1 MNSPETDDLVGRVVL
16 GRYRMVHR
24 LAAGGMGIIYLAR
37 SEGAK
42 GFIKPVV
49 IKRILP
55 HLVGDEAL
63 VGMFAREARIMS
75 NLSHPGIV
83 GILDFAEEEGAY
95 LMVLEYVHGF
105 HLGRWH
111 RCSTHEESFCRRAG
125 HSHLISVLDALHYAH
140 TLTGPDGEPLHIVHR
155 DISPG
160 NVLIDTEGRIK
171 LTDFGI
177 ARMRTDKTAA
187 SDKRALKGTFSY
199 MAPELLKMV
208 RPRTEERSLQLRRA
222 PARASHGQE
231 RVLFERRRVD
241 RLERARA
248 RAVARRQGSARRAA
262 RLTDVLKKALSK
274 APEERYADAHQFAQE
289 LRRVRGI
296 AADDAARM
304 LSEAATRDFTNPE
317 MANSLKATDLATL
330 DRKWREPGRKFSFR
344 PSLKSIRVRLS
355 EPATTPPTKVTT
367 QALPQTVARRSV
379 RKGVIVGTVAAVV
392 AAGAATALAL
402 RHGGSDASPPG
413 VILIE
418 GSVAAL
424 GVAAQPGTP
433 ADPGAVV
440 PVKAAEPAPSAN
452 AETPQKQP
460 PPSAPAAGKAVSPK
474 SRSELLTR
482 AFARQQ
488 PQIARCFSQHASD
501 VTGNPE
507 ISVRFEVGTD
517 GHVTSAQ
524 VQPTALGATALG
536 QCIAAIARATEFGPS
551 PNRPRSAFP
560 SRPSAVSRHSRSG
573 PDPPFGGRGTGVYL
587 RSVVREGF
595 RSEVDMCH
603 RSRRPCVRSHR
614 VRRDSMRWPTPAE
627 RMGVALRRAQE
638 ARRGR
643 EVPGE
648 TEGVSSTPA

>member
-1 MNSPETDDLVGRVVL
+1 MNTPESDDLVGRIVL
-16 GRYRMVHR
+16 GRYRIVHR
-24 LAAGGMGIIYLAR
+24 LATGGMGVIYLAR

-105 HLGRWH
+105 HLGRWN
-111 RCSTHEESFCRRAG
+111 RYVRRTRGVFPVEPAI
-125 HSHLISVLDALHYAH
+125 HLVISVLDALHYAH
-140 TLTGPDGEPLHIVHR
+140 TLTGPDGEPLRIVHR

-177 ARMRTDKTAA
+177 ARMRTDKTSA

-208 RPRTEERSLQLRRA
+208 DPGPKSDLYSCAVLLHELLTGKNEFYSKDVASTAWSVLEHVPTPVDKARPDVPPGLAE
-222 PARASHGQE
+222 
-231 RVLFERRRVD
+231 
-241 RLERARA
+241 
-248 RAVARRQGSARRAA
+248 
-262 RLTDVLKKALSK
+262 VLKKALSK
-274 APEERYADAHQFAQE
+274 APEERHADALQFAQE

-304 LSEAATRDFTNPE
+304 LSEAASRDFADPD
-317 MANSLKATDLATL
+317 MASSLKATDLATL

-355 EPATTPPTKVTT
+355 EPATTPPTKV
-367 QALPQTVARRSV
+367 ASEYLPRTERMPSS
-379 RKGVIVGTVAAVV
+379 RKGIVIGAAVV
-392 AAGAATALAL
+392 LAGAGAATFLAM
-402 RHGGSDASPPG
+402 RRGATDPPPG
-413 VILIE
+413 VILVE
-418 GSVAAL
+418 GSVAAV
-424 GVAAQPGTP
+424 GVTAQPVGASDPSAVVAAKAADTP
-433 ADPGAVV
+433 AAVTDS
-440 PVKAAEPAPSAN
+440 SAR
-452 AETPQKQP
+452 AM
-460 PPSAPAAGKAVSPK
+460 PAAPQATKPSSPK

-501 VTGNPE
+501 VSGNPE

-524 VQPTALGATALG
+524 VQPPALGSTPLG
-536 QCIAAIARATEFGPS
+536 QCIATIARATDFGPQ
-551 PNRPRSAFP
+551 P
-560 SRPSAVSRHSRSG
+560 
-573 PDPPFGGRGTGVYL
+573 
-587 RSVVREGF
+587 E
-595 RSEVDMCH
+595 
-603 RSRRPCVRSHR
+603 
-614 VRRDSMRWPTPAE
+614 PTPFRIPITAK
-627 RMGVALRRAQE
+627 
-638 ARRGR
+638 RG
-643 EVPGE
+643 P
-648 TEGVSSTPA
+648 